1 MDQFSEISLILL
13 ITLGISI
20 IMRLLKQPLIIGYIL
35 AGLIAGPYVLNI
47 IHSTEIIEFLSKVG
61 ITALLFVVGLGLSP
75 KVLKEVGG
83 VSLATGFGKIT
94 ISSLIGYLIGHLLG
108 LPVIESLYIAI
119 AITFSSTI
127 IILKILTDK
136 GDTNKL
142 YGRISIGFLL
152 VEDLVATIILV
163 ILAGLSGVSGGGYL
177 EIASSLGFLLF
188 KGLVALIV
196 LFLISNLILN
206 KLTNFVARSQ
216 EFLFIASLSWGM
228 AIAALYY
235 KLGLSIEIGALVAG
249 VTLSMAPYSSE
260 ISSRLKPLRDFFI
273 TLFFILLGSHMKF
286 DNFQNL
292 LLPVISYFALIF
304 FGNPII
310 MFVLLNLLGYSR
322 KVGFQSGLTVS
333 QIGEFSLILVTLGYN
348 LGHIPREGVSL
359 ITILS
364 ILTIAS
370 STYLILFSEKLYKY
384 LNYFLNLLEFRK
396 SRIKITRREKEID
409 AIVFGYKRAGPE
421 FMKIFKKFNIR
432 FLIVDFNPEVVLR
445 LEEQGMKS
453 EYGDASDVEFISELP
468 FKNVKLII
476 STINDFDTNMLLV
489 RTFRRENPSGV
500 FIAMSDQKEDALK
513 LYHEGATHVVL
524 SHYIGARQASL
535 MLEKLGLEHANYE
548 TVRNKHIKEFSLN

>member
-1 MDQFSEISLILL
+1 MEQFSEISLILL
-13 ITLGISI
+13 VTLLVSI
-20 IMRLLKQPLIIGYIL
+20 LMRLLRQPLIIGYVI
-35 AGLIAGPYVLNI
+35 AGLIVGPYFLNI
-47 IHSTEIIEFLSKVG
+47 LHSTEIIEFLSKVG

-94 ISSLIGYLIGHLLG
+94 ISSVIGYFIGQGLG
-108 LPVIESLYIAI
+108 FTVIESLYIAI

-127 IILKILTDK
+127 IILKLLTDK

-163 ILAGLSGVSGGGYL
+163 ILAGLSSFQGGGII
-177 EIASSLGFLLF
+177 EIISSLGFLLL
-188 KGLVALIV
+188 KGFVALVV
-196 LFLISNLILN
+196 LFLISNFVLN
-206 KLTNFVARSQ
+206 RITNFVARSQ

-249 VTLSMAPYSSE
+249 VTLSMAPYASE

-286 DNFQNL
+286 DNIETL
-292 LLPVISYFALIF
+292 IVPVISYFALIF

-333 QIGEFSLILVTLGYN
+333 QIGEFSLILITLGYN
-348 LGHIPREGVSL
+348 LGHLSREIVSL
-359 ITILS
+359 ITLVS

-370 STYLILFSEKLYKY
+370 STYLIIFSEKLYKLLGSI
-384 LNYFLNLLEFRK
+384 LNILEFRK
-396 SRIKITRREKEID
+396 VQNKVTRREKEID

-421 FMKIFKKFNIR
+421 FLKIFKKFNIK
-432 FLIVDFNPEVVLR
+432 FLVVDFNPEIVQKA
-445 LEEQGMKS
+445 ESIGIKA

-476 STINDFDTNMLLV
+476 STIDDIDANMVIV
-489 RTFRRENPSGV
+489 RSYRRENPQGI
-500 FIAMSDQKEDALK
+500 FIAMSDNKENALK

-535 MLEKLGLEHANYE
+535 MLEKLGLDHSNYE
-548 TVRNKHIKEFSLN
+548 KIRAKQILEISS

>member
-1 MDQFSEISLILL
+1 
-13 ITLGISI
+13 
-20 IMRLLKQPLIIGYIL
+20 MRILKQPLIIGYIL

-94 ISSLIGYLIGHLLG
+94 ISSVIGYFVGHALG
-108 LPVIESLYIAI
+108 FSIVESLYIAI

-152 VEDLVATIILV
+152 VEDLVATILLV
-163 ILAGLSGVSGGGYL
+163 ILAGLSGISADGGYVQ
-177 EIASSLGFLLF
+177 IATSLGFLLL
-188 KGLVALIV
+188 KGFIALVS
-196 LFLISNLILN
+196 LFLISNLILHR
-206 KLTNFVARSQ
+206 LTNFVARSQ

-249 VTLSMAPYSSE
+249 VTLSMAPYASE

-292 LLPVISYFALIF
+292 LFPALSYFALIF
-304 FGNPII
+304 FGNPLI
-310 MFVLLNLLGYSR
+310 MFILLNLLGYSR

-348 LGHIPREGVSL
+348 LGHISRDAVSL
-359 ITILS
+359 ITIVS

-370 STYLILFSEKLYKY
+370 STYLILFADKLYKHLNSILGY
-384 LNYFLNLLEFRK
+384 LELRK
-396 SRIKITRREKEID
+396 THLKITRREKEID

-421 FMKIFKKFNIR
+421 FLKIFKKFNIR
-432 FLIVDFNPEVVLR
+432 FLIVDFNPEIVQR
-445 LEEQGMKS
+445 IEEQGMKA
-453 EYGDASDVEFISELP
+453 EYGDASDVEFIAELP
-468 FKNVKLII
+468 FKNIKLII

-489 RTFRRENPSGV
+489 RTFRRENPGGV
-500 FIAMSDQKEDALK
+500 FITMTDQKEDALK

-535 MLEKLGLEHANYE
+535 MLEKLGLEHSNYE
-548 TVRNKHIKEFSLN
+548 TVRNKHIKEFTLS

>member
-1 MDQFSEISLILL
+1 MEQFSEISLILL
-13 ITLGISI
+13 VTLTISI
-20 IMRLLKQPLIIGYIL
+20 IMRLLRQPLIIGYVL
-35 AGLIAGPYVLNI
+35 AGLVVGPYFLNI
-47 IHSTEIIEFLSKVG
+47 LHSTEIIEFLSKVG

-94 ISSLIGYLIGHLLG
+94 VSSIIGFFIGQALG
-108 LPVIESLYIAI
+108 FTIVESLYIAI

-163 ILAGLSGVSGGGYL
+163 ILAGLSNLQSGGVL
-177 EIASSLGFLLF
+177 EIATSLGILLL
-188 KGLVALIV
+188 KGFAALFI
-196 LFLISNLILN
+196 LFIISNQILSRI
-206 KLTNFVARSQ
+206 TNFVARSQ

-249 VTLSMAPYSSE
+249 VTLSMAPYAPE

-286 DNFQNL
+286 DNFETL
-292 LLPVISYFALIF
+292 FIPVISYFGLIF
-304 FGNPII
+304 LGNPII
-310 MFVLLNLLGYSR
+310 MFILLNLLGYSR
-322 KVGFQSGLTVS
+322 KVGFQAGLTVS
-333 QIGEFSLILVTLGYN
+333 QIGEFSLILITLGYN
-348 LGHIPREGVSL
+348 LGHLSREIVSL
-359 ITILS
+359 ITIVS

-370 STYLILFSEKLYKY
+370 STYLILFSERLYKILTPL
-384 LNYFLNLLEFRK
+384 LNILEFRK
-396 SRIKITRREKEID
+396 MQSKVTRREKDTD

-421 FMKIFKKFNIR
+421 FLKIFKKFNIK
-432 FLIVDFNPEVVLR
+432 FLVVDFNPEVVRKAEDL
-445 LEEQGMKS
+445 GINA

-476 STINDFDTNMLLV
+476 STIDDIDANLV
-489 RTFRRENPSGV
+489 IVRAYRRENPQGI
-500 FIAMSDQKEDALK
+500 FIAMSDNKENALK

-535 MLEKLGLEHANYE
+535 MLEKLGLEHSKYE
-548 TVRNKHIKEFSLN
+548 KLRQKQILEISS